1 MSLRAPVAAT
11 SARPIRVLMVD
22 DHDLFRVGLATV
34 LADTEDIEVVAQ
46 ASTGRMAVRLA
57 HELQPDVVV
66 IELRLPDLGGAA
78 ATEEILYRNHS
89 ARIVALSESTS
100 ESDITAAVDAGACGY
115 LLKESAI
122 DDVAAAIRAAA
133 RGTAW
138 LSPRVAQALLQRLR
152 CDRVQVSQDVVAQEV
167 LSPRETQVL
176 KLLARGDDNNAIAAE
191 LSISRQTAK
200 NHVSKILN
208 KLGVSNRVQAATYAV
223 RRGIT

>member
-1 MSLRAPVAAT
+1 
-11 SARPIRVLMVD
+11 
-22 DHDLFRVGLATV
+22 
-34 LADTEDIEVVAQ
+34 
-46 ASTGRMAVRLA
+46 
-57 HELQPDVVV
+57 
-66 IELRLPDLGGAA
+66 
-78 ATEEILYRNHS
+78 
-89 ARIVALSESTS
+89 VALSESAS

-122 DDVAAAIRAAA
+122 DDVAEAIRAAA